1 MANLLRNAIITPDG
15 TFLQSWSRHDIQFH
29 KDKTNGKRYMVD
41 GGLSYL
47 RRSANG
53 DEVEASVYDDQPHER
68 ARNFAKW
75 GTYGKTGQEKLKF
88 ITVAEMETDHIAAV
102 LDECEPAPGIKNVM
116 MNEIK
121 GRMAGKLERVVIK

>member
-15 TFLQSWSRHDIQFH
+15 TLLQSWTRHDIQFH
-29 KDKTNGKRYMVD
+29 EDKVSGKKYMVD

-68 ARNFAKW
+68 ARNFARW

-88 ITVAEMETDHIAAV
+88 ISVAEMETSHIEAV
-102 LDECEPAPGIKNVM
+102 LDECYPAPGIANVM
-116 MNEIK
+116 ENELK
-121 GRMAGKLERVVIK
+121 ARKAGKMKRLIPA